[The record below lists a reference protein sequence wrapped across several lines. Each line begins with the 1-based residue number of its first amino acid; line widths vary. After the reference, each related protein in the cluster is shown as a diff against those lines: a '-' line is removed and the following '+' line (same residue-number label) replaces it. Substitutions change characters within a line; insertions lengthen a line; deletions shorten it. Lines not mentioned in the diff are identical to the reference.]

1 MHRIR
6 ITSLIL
12 SVCLF
17 ISLSAQEAF
26 ALSDPQPDA
35 AAVVLAD
42 MNSGNILYE
51 KNMNARRSPASLTK
65 IMTGLLA
72 VEALERGDFSLE
84 DEITAPS
91 DCWQGLDSDSS
102 NADIY
107 VGEKMSFKDYLYCAL
122 VKSANEACNV
132 LAVAIDGSI
141 QSFVNRMNTRAAELG
156 AKDTYFSDTNGLSNE
171 NHYTT
176 AYDLFLI
183 TSAAMSHP
191 LFAEIVD
198 TVTYEVPPTNK
209 TDSPRVLHN
218 SNALI
223 CDDSI
228 YGKGYLYSGASGV
241 KTGYTRAAGY
251 CLVSTAERDGISLV
265 AVVLGCGGWLNTGNE
280 DYMNFSQTIKL
291 YNWAFSN
298 FEYRTLV
305 SYGEAMQQVPVRY
318 AEGGQNAILRATREV
333 TELVPKD
340 IADEDICI
348 DVSIEYDA
356 LVAPITAGT
365 KLGNAKVSVGE
376 IVYANI
382 PLTVAADIK
391 MERKAYYREK
401 LTEFF
406 SEPWVRTVF
415 IIIVAAVLLYLIIL
429 VRYKALRRRHLQER
443 EEAEIRRREA
453 LERKRNLELSR
464 QAQEEMR
471 RFRQNNLADQTQRF
485 TSVPVKQRPP
495 EDGDIDELIRSLGF
509 DKDDL

>member
-1 MHRIR
+1 MQKLR
-6 ITSLIL
+6 ITALIL
-12 SVCLF
+12 TVCLF
-17 ISLSAQEAF
+17 ISLSGQEAF
-26 ALSDPQPDA
+26 ALTDPEPAA

-51 KNMNARRSPASLTK
+51 KNMNVRRSPASLTK

-72 VEALERGDFSLE
+72 VEAIERGDFSLE

-107 VGEKMSFKDYLYCAL
+107 VGETMSFRDFLYCAL

-156 AKDTYFSDTNGLSNE
+156 AKGTYFSDTNGLSNE

-209 TDSPRVLHN
+209 TASPRELHN

-251 CLVSTAERDGISLV
+251 CLVSTAEREGISLV
-265 AVVLGCGGWLNTGNE
+265 AVVLGCDGWLNAGNE
-280 DYMNFSQTIKL
+280 DYMNFSQTIRL
-291 YNWAFSN
+291 YNWAFSS

-318 AEGGQNAILRATREV
+318 AENGENAVLRATKDV
-333 TELVPKD
+333 TELVAKD
-340 IADEDICI
+340 IADEDIHI
-348 DVSIEYDA
+348 DISIDYAA

-365 KLGNAKVSVGE
+365 PLGTVKVSVGE
-376 IVYANI
+376 LVYATV
-382 PLTVAADIK
+382 PLTVATDIR
-391 MERKAYYREK
+391 MERKAYYKEK

-406 SEPWVRTVF
+406 AEPWVRTVF
-415 IIIVAAVLLYLIIL
+415 IIIVAAVLLYLIVLI
-429 VRYKALRRRHLQER
+429 RYKALRRRHLQER
-443 EEAEIRRREA
+443 EEAERRRREE
-453 LERKRNLELSR
+453 LERRRNLELSR

-471 RFRQNNLADQTQRF
+471 RFRQNAELEQTQRF
-485 TSVPVKQRPP
+485 TSVSVKQRPP
-495 EDGDIDELIRSLGF
+495 ENDDIDELIRSLGF
-509 DKDDL
+509 DTDDL

>member
-1 MHRIR
+1 MHRFR
-6 ITSLIL
+6 LTSLIL
-12 SVCLF
+12 TLCLIF
-17 ISLSAQEAF
+17 SLTAQEAF
-26 ALSDPQPDA
+26 ALTDPQPDA

-42 MNSGNILYE
+42 FKSGNILYE
-51 KNMNARRSPASLTK
+51 KNMHARRSPASLTK

-72 VEALERGDFSLE
+72 VEAIERGDLALD

-132 LAVAIDGSI
+132 IAVAIDGSI

-176 AYDLFLI
+176 AYDLFVI

-198 TVTYEVPPTNK
+198 TVSYEVPPTNK
-209 TDSPRVLHN
+209 TDSPRTLHN

-251 CLVSTAERDGISLV
+251 CLVSTAERNGISLV
-265 AVVLGCGGWLNTGNE
+265 AVVLGCSGWLNTGSE
-280 DYMNFSQTIKL
+280 DYMNFSQTIRL
-291 YNWAFSN
+291 YNWAFSS

-318 AEGGQNAILRATREV
+318 AENGQTAILRATRDV

-340 IADEDICI
+340 TADEDVHI
-348 DVSIEYDA
+348 DVTVAYDS
-356 LVAPITAGT
+356 LVAPVSAGT
-365 KLGNAKVSVGE
+365 QLGTAKVSVGD
-376 IVYANI
+376 IVYANV
-382 PLTVAADIK
+382 PLTIAADIR

-401 LTEFF
+401 LAEFF
-406 SEPWVRTVF
+406 SEPWVRIVF
-415 IIIVAAVLLYLIIL
+415 VIIVAAILLYLILL

-443 EEAEIRRREA
+443 EEAEQRRRDA

-471 RFRQNNLADQTQRF
+471 RFRQSDQAEQTQRF
-485 TSVPVKQRPP
+485 TSVSVKQRPA
-495 EDGDIDELIRSLGF
+495 ESENLDELIRSLGF
-509 DKDDL
+509 DSDDR